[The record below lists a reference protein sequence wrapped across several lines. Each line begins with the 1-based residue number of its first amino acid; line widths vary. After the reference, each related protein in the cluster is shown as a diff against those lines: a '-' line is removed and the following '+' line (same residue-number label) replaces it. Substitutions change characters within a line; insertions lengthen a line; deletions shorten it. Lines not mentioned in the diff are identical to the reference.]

1 MRDYALFGGRLRSP
15 LVLAGLRP
23 LPPDADPHWR
33 LRVTDTPPAPAP
45 SAAQTAEWADGDLH
59 IRLTHLR
66 TGWRLAY
73 ADTGTYDVSADGA
86 RWTWH
91 PGPHAPRELVQADLL
106 GRVLALAL
114 SARGALP
121 LHGAA
126 VTVAGRGIVLLGAKH
141 AGKSTLAAALA
152 AGGARLVADDMAAVD
167 DGAVPRLL
175 PGAPLL
181 RLWNE
186 AADHLRRQGLG
197 GIPIHGT
204 KQTLTDL
211 PPERVE
217 PRATPLDAVY
227 LLDAPLSAD
236 APPVLRTPLAPRD
249 AVVAMLT
256 HAKLAPLLHGP
267 LAAAH
272 LARAAAVARRAPTYT
287 LRIAPGF
294 DRLAEVAAAILAMNA
309 PAARAAA

>member
-1 MRDYALFGGRLRSP
+1 MRDYAVFGGRLRSP
-15 LVLAGLRP
+15 LVLAGLPP
-23 LPPDADPHWR
+23 LPPDGAPDWR
-33 LRVTDTPPAPAP
+33 LRIADAPPAPA
-45 SAAQTAEWADGDLH
+45 SAGAPAAEWTDGDLR
-59 IRLTHLR
+59 IRLTHLP

-73 ADTGTYDVSADGA
+73 DDTGTYDVSADGA

-91 PGPHAPRELVQADLL
+91 PGPDAPRELVQADLL

-126 VTVAGRGIVLLGAKH
+126 VTVAGRGIVLLGGKH

-167 DGAVPRLL
+167 DDDAPRLL

-181 RLWNE
+181 RLWNA
-186 AADHLRRQGLG
+186 AADHLRDAGLG

-204 KQTLTDL
+204 KQTLADL

-217 PRATPLDAVY
+217 PGATPLGAVY
-227 LLDAPLSAD
+227 LLDSPLAAD
-236 APPVLRTPLAPRD
+236 GPPVLRTPLAPRE

-256 HAKLAPLLHGP
+256 HAKLGPLLHGP
-267 LAAAH
+267 LATAH
-272 LARAAAVARRAPTYT
+272 LARAAAVAQRVPAYS
-287 LRIAPGF
+287 LRIADGF
-294 DRLAEVAAAILAMNA
+294 DRLAEVAAAILAMHT